1 MSYVG
6 RSEGNILS
14 HCWFYESARRSILNE
29 ELGEICGG
37 ITVLTLTA
45 FMVESYLNYCCESI
59 FDIQTRVNEVL
70 DDCGNEVFETV
81 DKLPKELDFEA
92 RVAIGYGFKG
102 QFDELVSNL
111 SEKLHGY
118 KKAKFE
124 KLLGDELSN
133 KVTFNNLDDELRF
146 SPIAKFDA
154 ISRVIYADEALRLEH
169 FEIVKN
175 LFKSRNL
182 LAHGK
187 SEFCTQ
193 EFRISSDEPLEPKH
207 IPVLKASW
215 QEQCSLSNAKGFHE
229 LCCGI
234 IRYISKQAFDNSR
247 PFSMPCQLTAVTM
260 G

>member
-6 RSEGNILS
+6 RSKGNILS
-14 HCWFYESARRSILNE
+14 HCWFYESARRSLLNE

-45 FMVESYLNYCCESI
+45 FMVEIYINYCCESI

-70 DDCGNEVFETV
+70 DDGSNDLFERV
-81 DKLPKELDFEA
+81 DNLPKDLGLEE
-92 RVAIGYGFKG
+92 RVAIGYGFKE
-102 QFDELVSNL
+102 QSNELVLNL
-111 SEKLHGY
+111 SGKLHGN

-124 KLLGDELSN
+124 RLLAEQTSD
-133 KVTFNNLDDELRF
+133 KVTFNYLDDELRF

-154 ISRVIYADEALRLEH
+154 VSKVIYTNETSRLTH
-169 FEIVKN
+169 FEIVKK

-193 EFRISSDEPLEPKH
+193 EFRISSDKPLEPKH
-207 IPVLKASW
+207 IPLLKASW
-215 QEQCSLSNAKGFHE
+215 QEQCSLRNAKELHE
-229 LCCGI
+229 LCCEI
-234 IRYISKQAFDNSR
+234 ICYISKQAFENSR
-247 PFSMPCQLTAVTM
+247 PFSMPCQLTTVTM

>member
-45 FMVESYLNYCCESI
+45 FMVESYINYCCESV
-59 FDIQTRVNEVL
+59 FDIKTRVNEVL
-70 DDCGNEVFETV
+70 DDDGNEVFERI
-81 DKLPKELDFEA
+81 DNLPKDLNLEE

-111 SEKLHGY
+111 SGKLHGN

-124 KLLGDELSN
+124 KLLANESSEHI
-133 KVTFNNLDDELRF
+133 TFNSIDDEFRF

-154 ISRVIYADEALRLEH
+154 VSRVIYTDEISRLKH
-169 FEIVKN
+169 LEIVKN

-193 EFRISSDEPLEPKH
+193 EFRISSDKPLEPKH
-207 IPVLKASW
+207 IPLLKSSW
-215 QEQCSLSNAKGFHE
+215 QEQCSLRNAKEIHE
-229 LCCGI
+229 LSCDI
-234 IRYISKQAFDNSR
+234 IRYISKQAFKNSR